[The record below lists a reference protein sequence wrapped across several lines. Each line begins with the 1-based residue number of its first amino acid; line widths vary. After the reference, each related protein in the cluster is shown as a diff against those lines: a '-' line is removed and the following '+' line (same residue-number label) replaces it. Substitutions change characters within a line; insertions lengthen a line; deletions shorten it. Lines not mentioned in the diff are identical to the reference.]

1 MRLSLPDANSA
12 RVVAKNAP
20 TWRISMNSVVSNSII
35 IAILA
40 AVIILS
46 IKGMIPHFKGEGA
59 CCGGGSGVKLVKPK
73 KLDNVIAIKTI
84 GIEGMVCDN
93 CMARIHNALNS
104 IDGVSAKVSRAKGQA
119 TVKLDRK
126 IDEEKL
132 RKAVTDLGYKV
143 TEIE

>member
-1 MRLSLPDANSA
+1 MNP
-12 RVVAKNAP
+12 V
-20 TWRISMNSVVSNSII
+20 ISNLII
-35 IAILA
+35 IAILV

-46 IKGMIPHFKGEGA
+46 IKSMIPHFKGEGS
-59 CCGGGSGVKLVKPK
+59 CCGGGSGVKLVKSK
-73 KLDNVIAIKTI
+73 RLDKVIAVKTI
-84 GIEGMVCDN
+84 SIEGMTCDH

-104 IDGVSAKVSRAKGQA
+104 IDGVSAKVNRAKGQA

-132 RKAVTDLGYKV
+132 RNAVTDLGYKV

>member
-1 MRLSLPDANSA
+1 MNPL
-12 RVVAKNAP
+12 
-20 TWRISMNSVVSNSII
+20 ISNLII
-35 IAILA
+35 IAILV

-46 IKGMIPHFKGEGA
+46 IKSMIPHFKGEGA

-73 KLDNVIAIKTI
+73 RLDKVIAVKTI
-84 GIEGMVCDN
+84 SIEGMTCDH

-104 IDGVSAKVSRAKGQA
+104 IDGVSAKVNRAKGQA

-132 RKAVTDLGYKV
+132 RNAVTDLGYKV